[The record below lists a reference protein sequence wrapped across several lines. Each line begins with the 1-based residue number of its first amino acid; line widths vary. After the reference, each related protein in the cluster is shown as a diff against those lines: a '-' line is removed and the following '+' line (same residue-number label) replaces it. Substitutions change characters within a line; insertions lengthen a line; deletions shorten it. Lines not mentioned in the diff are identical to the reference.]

1 MSKIDDAKKILS
13 NLGLPIKQQN
23 DRSAGTLLA
32 LLAIKKKT
40 SWGKANNPIIGIHS
54 ILEFL
59 NSNYDFSYAEN
70 TRESIRKLTIH
81 QFEQAGL
88 IERNRD
94 DPSRPT
100 NSGKTVYS
108 ITPELLDVIKTFK
121 TKEWKDKLNN
131 FISEREKL
139 IEKYNRKRELQKIP
153 LIINGKKFALSAG
166 KHNEVQVA
174 VVKEFAKRFAKGSEL
189 IYIGDTQKKDL
200 FYKND
205 IFARLGIPFDKHN
218 KLPDV
223 VIYDENKNWLYL
235 IEAVTSHGPIS
246 PKRIIELEEL
256 LKNSNVGKVYV
267 TAFLEFS
274 DFKKY
279 SKEIAWETEVWIV
292 EFPDHMIH
300 FNGDQF
306 IGPRL

>member
-1 MSKIDDAKKILS
+1 MSKINDAKKILLG
-13 NLGLPIKQQN
+13 LGLPIKQQN

-32 LLAIKKKT
+32 LLDVKKRI
-40 SWGKANNPIIGIHS
+40 SWKKANNQLIGIHS
-54 ILEFL
+54 IIKFL

-70 TRESIRKLTIH
+70 TRESIRRQTIH

-94 DPSRPT
+94 DPSRPI

-108 ITPELLDVIKTFK
+108 ITPELLDVIKSFK
-121 TKEWKDKLNN
+121 TKEWKIKLNT
-131 FISEREKL
+131 FISVREKL
-139 IEKYNRKRELQKIP
+139 VEKYYKKRELQKIP
-153 LIINGKKFALSAG
+153 LIINGKEFALSAG
-166 KHNEVQVA
+166 KHNEIQVA
-174 VVKEFAKRFAKGSEL
+174 VVKEFAERFAKGSEL
-189 IYIGDTQKKDL
+189 LYLGDTQKKDL
-200 FYKND
+200 FYND
-205 IFARLGIPFDKHN
+205 KILTKIGIPFDKHN

-246 PKRIIELEEL
+246 PKRILELDEM

-300 FNGDQF
+300 FNGDKF
-306 IGPRL
+306 IGPK